1 MRVHHLNCGSMH
13 PYFPRGRSFVYC
25 LPAGTNDGLLLGDYV
40 PRLRELLHDHGDEV
54 SLIGGH
60 DARGFLRHQSRRQG
74 RQANG

>member
-13 PYFPRGRSFVYC
+13 SYFPRVRSFVYC
-25 LPAGTNDGLLLGDYV
+25 LLVETSDGLLLGGHV
-40 PRLRELLHDHGDEV
+40 PPLRKLLRDRGDEV

-60 DARGFLRHQSRRQG
+60 DARGFLRRQSRRQG